1 LGIACHPTQLE
12 KSDMKVFF
20 VGGASLARL
29 CHNILKK
36 QGHEVPLIYD
46 RTKGLAPPW
55 DCVVFDN
62 EAAIPTHARTCEA
75 FLVCIGDVH
84 GEARVRYSR
93 QLRHLGL
100 KAISAIHPVAFFG
113 EGAILGEGIQAM
125 PGSIV
130 NDYATVGDFC
140 IINSNCSVGHECVLG
155 VGVHVMGGA
164 TLAGLARVGDC
175 SSIGSGATV
184 LPRVTIGNN
193 CVIGAGA
200 VVTKDVPDN
209 AVVVGVPGKV
219 IRYRT
224 PGVV

>member
-1 LGIACHPTQLE
+1 
-12 KSDMKVFF
+12 
-20 VGGASLARL
+20 
-29 CHNILKK
+29 
-36 QGHEVPLIYD
+36 LIYD

-55 DCVVFDN
+55 DCFVFDG
-62 EAAIPTHARTCEA
+62 ETAIPMHARTCEA

-93 QLRHLGL
+93 QLRRLGL
-100 KAISAIHPVAFFG
+100 KAISAIHPVAFFS
-113 EGAILGEGIQAM
+113 EEAILGEGIQAM
-125 PGSIV
+125 PGSVV
-130 NDYATVGDFC
+130 NDYAAIGDFC
-140 IINSNCSVGHECVLG
+140 IINSNCSVGHESVLG
-155 VGVHVMGGA
+155 VGVHVMSGA

-184 LPRVTIGNN
+184 LPRITIGTN